1 MSEFKKG
8 GKKKDNVISPDAKTL
23 TPTQTNT
30 GKAAVYT
37 VKPVLSGH

>member
-30 GKAAVYT
+30 GKTAVYT
-37 VKPVLSGH
+37 GKPVLSDH